1 MRVDVIANVDNIRSE
16 DFIQKSAVVIDVLRA
31 TSTMITALANG
42 ARGLLP
48 VETVP
53 EAQSKR
59 SEHTF
64 VGGERYYKK
73 IPGFQAGNSPHDYMS
88 EEIAGKLVILTTSNG
103 TRGILKSQRASR
115 LLAASFLNG
124 TACGSALVSFDRDV
138 ILLCAGCRND
148 FSLEDG
154 LCAGMIID
162 AMESI
167 LGHPLRL
174 NDLGMAMK
182 LAYNQ
187 CRHNLYETV
196 MECSSAK
203 QLVKLGFAHD
213 VEYCTGVDTVPV
225 VPAAKNDLVLTPL
238 NLIGTAGR

>member
-1 MRVDVIANVDNIRSE
+1 MRVDVIANVDDIRTE

-31 TSTMITALANG
+31 TSTMITALAKG
-42 ARGLLP
+42 ACGLLP

-53 EAQSKR
+53 QAQSKR

-88 EEIAGKLVILTTSNG
+88 EEIAGKLVVLTTSNG
-103 TRGILKSQRASR
+103 TRGLLKSQRASR
-115 LLAASFLNG
+115 LLAASFMNG
-124 TACGSALVSFDRDV
+124 TACASALTAFERDV
-138 ILLCAGCRND
+138 ILLCAGCKNE

-162 AMESI
+162 AMESQ
-167 LGHPLRL
+167 LGHPMRL
-174 NDLGMAMK
+174 NDLGVAMK
-182 LAYNQ
+182 LAYRQ
-187 CRHNLYETV
+187 CRHMLYEKV
-196 MECSSAK
+196 MEGASAK
-203 QLVKLGFAHD
+203 QLIKLGFAHD

-225 VPAAKNDLVLTPL
+225 VPIVKNDLILTPL
-238 NLIGTAGR
+238 Y

>member
-1 MRVDVIANVDNIRSE
+1 MRVDVIANVDDIRSE

-31 TSTMITALANG
+31 TSTMITALAKG
-42 ARGLLP
+42 ACGLLP

-73 IPGFQAGNSPHDYMS
+73 IPGFQAGNSPHEYMTG
-88 EEIAGKLVILTTSNG
+88 EIMGKLVVMTTSNG
-103 TRGILKSQRASR
+103 TRGLLKSQRASR
-115 LLAASFLNG
+115 LLAASFING
-124 TACGSALVSFDRDV
+124 TACASALTAFERDV
-138 ILLCAGCRND
+138 ILLCAGCKNE

-162 AMESI
+162 AMESKFNRT
-167 LGHPLRL
+167 LRL
-174 NDLGMAMK
+174 NDLGLAMK
-182 LAYNQ
+182 LAYQQ
-187 CRHNLYETV
+187 CSHKLYETI
-196 MECSSAK
+196 MEGSSAK

-213 VEYCTGVDTVPV
+213 VEYCTGLDTVPV
-225 VPAAKNDLVLTPL
+225 VPIAKSELILTPL
-238 NLIGTAGR
+238 Y

>member
-1 MRVDVIANVDNIRSE
+1 MRVDVIANVDDIRSD

-31 TSTMITALANG
+31 TSTMITALAKG
-42 ARGLLP
+42 ACGLLP

-88 EEIAGKLVILTTSNG
+88 EDIAGKLVILTTSNG
-103 TRGILKSQRASR
+103 TRGLLKSQRASR

-124 TACGSALVSFDRDV
+124 TACAAALTAFERDV
-138 ILLCAGCRND
+138 ILLCAGCRNE

-162 AMESI
+162 AMEAR
-167 LGHPLRL
+167 LNHPVRL
-174 NDLGMAMK
+174 NDLGVAMK
-182 LAYNQ
+182 LAYRQ
-187 CRHNLYETV
+187 CRHALYETV
-196 MECSSAK
+196 MEGSSAK
-203 QLVKLGFAHD
+203 QLVKLGYGHD

-225 VPAAKNDLVLTPL
+225 VPVAKNDLVLSPL
-238 NLIGTAGR
+238 Y

>member
-1 MRVDVIANVDNIRSE
+1 MRVDVIANVDDIRSE
-16 DFIQKSAVVIDVLRA
+16 DFVQKSAVVIDVLRA
-31 TSTMITALANG
+31 TSTMITALAKG

-53 EAQSKR
+53 EAQNKR

-88 EEIAGKLVILTTSNG
+88 GDIVGKLVVLTTSNG
-103 TRGILKSQRASR
+103 TRGLLKSQRASR
-115 LLAASFLNG
+115 LLAASFMNG
-124 TACGSALVSFDRDV
+124 TACASALASFESDV
-138 ILLCAGCRND
+138 ILLCAGCKNE

-162 AMESI
+162 AMETQFNQS
-167 LGHPLRL
+167 LRL
-174 NDLGMAMK
+174 NDLGLAMK
-182 LAYNQ
+182 LAYRQ
-187 CRHNLYETV
+187 CRHSLYETV
-196 MECSSAK
+196 MEGSSAK

-213 VEYCTGVDTVPV
+213 VEYCTGTDTVPL
-225 VPAAKNDLVLTPL
+225 VPIAKNDLILTPL
-238 NLIGTAGR
+238 Y